1 MPRTMEDAALALPSV
16 KARQVA
22 SAMRDLEKRRA
33 AAFGVDSH
41 RTRAAASAPT
51 LDENI
56 LVLEPFMEMILQAI
70 QQLQDA
76 ACEQATQADVDFAT
90 SVVDSLIPPRAA
102 SDVATDVA
110 KEVLE
115 PILQQQ
121 AEASAFNELLH
132 DSPTFCKLLERMEL
146 ISAILTGMRQR
157 QKLST
162 EDWCSEMPTA
172 ALRVAALLGD
182 RVLATQALQAGADP
196 LARISDADTNAATG
210 QVDMVDKKTIELR
223 DRREEVRKRAY
234 LSVAFYTKD
243 DHFTKTGSGQT

>member
-102 SDVATDVA
+102 SDVATSFGGA
-110 KEVLE
+110 
-115 PILQQQ
+115 
-121 AEASAFNELLH
+121 
-132 DSPTFCKLLERMEL
+132 CERNIMPHGL
-146 ISAILTGMRQR
+146 I
-157 QKLST
+157 QK
-162 EDWCSEMPTA
+162 
-172 ALRVAALLGD
+172 RVISQWGGEGGGD
-182 RVLATQALQAGADP
+182 
-196 LARISDADTNAATG
+196 
-210 QVDMVDKKTIELR
+210 
-223 DRREEVRKRAY
+223 
-234 LSVAFYTKD
+234 
-243 DHFTKTGSGQT
+243 